1 MKLASDGHFLPDM
14 VQYIESSC
22 ERINIRISFKGG
34 VNMTIPKYD
43 EMYRAF
49 LDCLTDGQP
58 HKSKEVKDT
67 IAEVFHLSDE
77 ERAVLLPSGSGP
89 VFDGRVGWTRTYL
102 KKAGLIQSPSRGI
115 FALTPAGKQMFSARI
130 ILFLRVY
137 LKTRINPPEAALVFP
152 KSASGGFPLL
162 FCHFP

>member
-1 MKLASDGHFLPDM
+1 
-14 VQYIESSC
+14 
-22 ERINIRISFKGG
+22 
-34 VNMTIPKYD
+34 MTIPKYD

-102 KKAGLIQSPSRGI
+102 KKAGLIQSPSRGV
-115 FALTPAGKQMFSARI
+115 FVLTPAGKQMLSA
-130 ILFLRVY
+130 
-137 LKTRINPPEAALVFP
+137 RINPPEAALVFP
-152 KSASGGFPLL
+152 KSASGGFLLL
-162 FCHFP
+162 FCHTIS

>member
-1 MKLASDGHFLPDM
+1 
-14 VQYIESSC
+14 
-22 ERINIRISFKGG
+22 
-34 VNMTIPKYD
+34 MTIPKYD

-89 VFDGRVGWTRTYL
+89 VFDGRVGYL
-102 KKAGLIQSPSRGI
+102 KKAGLIQSPSRGV
-115 FALTPAGKQMFSARI
+115 FVLTPAGKQVLSENPNAKTAAGDGIFSRPWLQMFSA
-130 ILFLRVY
+130 
-137 LKTRINPPEAALVFP
+137 RINPPEATLVFP
-152 KSASGGFPLL
+152 KSASGGFFYCFVIFRRSGQIWHRLRA
-162 FCHFP
+162 FPPGEALWL

>member
-1 MKLASDGHFLPDM
+1 
-14 VQYIESSC
+14 
-22 ERINIRISFKGG
+22 
-34 VNMTIPKYD
+34 MTIPKYD

-102 KKAGLIQSPSRGI
+102 KKAGLIQSPSRGV
-115 FALTPAGKQMFSARI
+115 FVLTPAGKQVLSENPNAKTAAGDGIFSRSWRQMFSS
-130 ILFLRVY
+130 
-137 LKTRINPPEAALVFP
+137 KINPPEAALVFP
-152 KSASGGFPLL
+152 KSVSGGFLYCFVIFRRPGQIWHRLRA
-162 FCHFP
+162 FPPGEALWL

>member
-1 MKLASDGHFLPDM
+1 
-14 VQYIESSC
+14 
-22 ERINIRISFKGG
+22 
-34 VNMTIPKYD
+34 MTIPKYD

-89 VFDGRVGWTRTYL
+89 VFDGRVWLDKNLSQEGRLDSEPFPRRFCLDTCG
-102 KKAGLIQSPSRGI
+102 KAGA
-115 FALTPAGKQMFSARI
+115 F
-130 ILFLRVY
+130 
-137 LKTRINPPEAALVFP
+137 
-152 KSASGGFPLL
+152 
-162 FCHFP
+162 

>member
-1 MKLASDGHFLPDM
+1 
-14 VQYIESSC
+14 
-22 ERINIRISFKGG
+22 
-34 VNMTIPKYD
+34 MTIPKYD

-102 KKAGLIQSPSRGI
+102 KKAGLIQSPSRGV
-115 FALTPAGKQMFSARI
+115 FVLTPAGKQMLSA
-130 ILFLRVY
+130 
-137 LKTRINPPEAALVFP
+137 RINPPEETLVFP
-152 KSASGGFPLL
+152 KSVSGGFLLL

>member
-1 MKLASDGHFLPDM
+1 
-14 VQYIESSC
+14 
-22 ERINIRISFKGG
+22 
-34 VNMTIPKYD
+34 MTIPKYD

-67 IAEVFHLSDE
+67 IAEVFHISDE

-102 KKAGLIQSPSRGI
+102 KKAGLIQSPSRGV
-115 FALTPAGKQMFSARI
+115 FVLTPAGKQVLSENPNAKTAAGDGIFSRPWLQMFSARI
-130 ILFLRVY
+130 IPLKRRWYFHSLLQGDFFYCFVIFRRSGQIWHRLRAF
-137 LKTRINPPEAALVFP
+137 PPGEALW
-152 KSASGGFPLL
+152 L
-162 FCHFP
+162 

>member
-1 MKLASDGHFLPDM
+1 
-14 VQYIESSC
+14 
-22 ERINIRISFKGG
+22 
-34 VNMTIPKYD
+34 MTIPKYD

-102 KKAGLIQSPSRGI
+102 KKVGLIQSPSRGV
-115 FALTPAGKQMFSARI
+115 FALTPAGKQVLSENPNAKTAAGDGIFSRSWLQMLSARI
-130 ILFLRVY
+130 ILFLNKMISSFYSAVSRQ
-137 LKTRINPPEAALVFP
+137 TAWAAVRNVLTSFF
-152 KSASGGFPLL
+152 SGSGRWPQSCGLIKRF
-162 FCHFP
+162 

>member
-1 MKLASDGHFLPDM
+1 
-14 VQYIESSC
+14 
-22 ERINIRISFKGG
+22 
-34 VNMTIPKYD
+34 MTIPKYD

-89 VFDGRVGWTRTYL
+89 GFGGPGCFEKNLSQEGRL
-102 KKAGLIQSPSRGI
+102 D
-115 FALTPAGKQMFSARI
+115 
-130 ILFLRVY
+130 
-137 LKTRINPPEAALVFP
+137 
-152 KSASGGFPLL
+152 
-162 FCHFP
+162 